1 MENQIKRDYRARDAR
16 RPQRQ
21 YAVPE
26 WRVPNPE
33 EQGFIKL
40 HWEPI
45 FRRMHSP
52 KLNTFFAICFGFNCV
67 VFGLLAP
74 IILFV
79 ENLLLGV
86 LFGLFALS
94 FGALTRICV
103 KNNQESKRDLNNIVN
118 GQYEVA
124 IGQACH
130 LEVMQFIRGSS
141 HTEEQYAFVDILH
154 NNGDM
159 LVENVEIPF
168 PLGKALLERS
178 VYNFPCLV
186 IHINDRQELIALPKF
201 K

>member
-1 MENQIKRDYRARDAR
+1 MDNQIKRDYRARDAR

-21 YAVPE
+21 HAVPE

-86 LFGLFALS
+86 LFGLFALG
-94 FGALTRICV
+94 FGALTRNCV
-103 KNNQESKRDLNNIVN
+103 RQNRESKRDLNNIIN
-118 GQYEVA
+118 GKYEVA
-124 IGQACH
+124 IGHACH
-130 LEVMQFIRGSS
+130 LEVIQFTAGSS
-141 HTEEQYAFVDILH
+141 HTEEQYAFVDIWTDSG
-154 NNGDM
+154 NI
-159 LVENVEIPF
+159 LVENIEIPF
-168 PLGKALLERS
+168 HLGKVLLERS
-178 VYNFPCLV
+178 VDSFPCLV

>member
-1 MENQIKRDYRARDAR
+1 MENQIKRDCRARDAR

-21 YAVPE
+21 HAVPE
-26 WRVPNPE
+26 WRIPNPE

-67 VFGLLAP
+67 VFGLIAP
-74 IILFV
+74 IISFT
-79 ENLLLGV
+79 ENLLLGI
-86 LFGLFALS
+86 LFGLFAFG
-94 FGALTRICV
+94 FGALTRNCV
-103 KNNQESKRDLNNIVN
+103 RQNRESKRDLNNIVN
-118 GQYEVA
+118 GKYEVA
-124 IGQACH
+124 MGQACH
-130 LEVMQFIRGSS
+130 LEVIQFTAGSS

-154 NNGDM
+154 NNGNM
-159 LVENVEIPF
+159 LIENVEIPF
-168 PLGKALLERS
+168 SLGKALLERAVDS
-178 VYNFPCLV
+178 FPCLL

>member
-1 MENQIKRDYRARDAR
+1 MVNQIKRDYRARDAR

-21 YAVPE
+21 HAVPE

-86 LFGLFALS
+86 LFGLFALG
-94 FGALTRICV
+94 FGALTRNCV
-103 KNNQESKRDLNNIVN
+103 RQNRESKRDLNNIIN
-118 GQYEVA
+118 GKYEVA
-124 IGQACH
+124 TGLACH
-130 LEVMQFIRGSS
+130 LEVIQFTAGSS

-154 NNGDM
+154 NNGNM
-159 LVENVEIPF
+159 LIENVEIPF
-168 PLGKALLERS
+168 SLGKALLERAVDS
-178 VYNFPCLV
+178 FPCLL
-186 IHINDRQELIALPKF
+186 IHIDNRNELIALPKF